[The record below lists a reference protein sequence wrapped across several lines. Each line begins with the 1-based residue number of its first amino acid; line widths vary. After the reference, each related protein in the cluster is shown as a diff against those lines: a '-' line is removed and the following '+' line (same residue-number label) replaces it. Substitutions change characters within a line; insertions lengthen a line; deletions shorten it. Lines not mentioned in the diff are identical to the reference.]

1 MVAYRE
7 TRSEMYRIATSKLV
21 CLLYV
26 WPHLIGFC
34 NILAPFHHV
43 FTHTILVIGDQ
54 VIVALMQVTIVFN
67 TFLAMLGHVPQ
78 IKVDRHIWILREDRV
93 TELGLNGQNEVE
105 AIQKDVLD
113 EHFASYEVKGKFFS
127 LDSHF
132 KYEFFVFTL
141 SINWIN
147 KVRQVSRYL
156 VILHSIL

>member
-1 MVAYRE
+1 
-7 TRSEMYRIATSKLV
+7 
-21 CLLYV
+21 
-26 WPHLIGFC
+26 
-34 NILAPFHHV
+34 
-43 FTHTILVIGDQ
+43 
-54 VIVALMQVTIVFN
+54 MQVTIVFN

-78 IKVDRHIWILREDRV
+78 VKVDRHIWILREDRV
-93 TELGLNGQNEVE
+93 TELGLSGQNEVE

-113 EHFASYEVKGKFFS
+113 EHFASNKVKGNFF
-127 LDSHF
+127 LNSHF